1 MCGHREAATS
11 PTDHEKQGTAD
22 EAAVPLSLS
31 STTSRGAYHQCGS
44 GRRVKLYVLEHQ
56 AWADRGTGYCASVYD
71 QDRGEALLV
80 VRKEEC
86 CESLGEVADA
96 AATPDS
102 SGPEYMV
109 VVSESLETD
118 DYLLHAPVIKEDV
131 YQRQHD
137 TLMVW
142 TDLEGQD
149 MALSFQ
155 ELEGCHEIWGF
166 VT

>member
-71 QDRGEALLV
+71 QDRGCLLYTSPSP
-80 VRKEEC
+80 RDRQK
-86 CESLGEVADA
+86 SRM
-96 AATPDS
+96 PS
-102 SGPEYMV
+102 S
-109 VVSESLETD
+109 
-118 DYLLHAPVIKEDV
+118 A
-131 YQRQHD
+131 
-137 TLMVW
+137 
-142 TDLEGQD
+142 
-149 MALSFQ
+149 
-155 ELEGCHEIWGF
+155 
-166 VT
+166 